1 MKENKNK
8 DNPFKPIGVP
18 ADLHQEIKEIAVD
31 RQAKMYEIIKELLE
45 NYKNNNLK

>member
-8 DNPFKPIGVP
+8 DNPFKSIGLP
-18 ADLHQEIKEIAVD
+18 ADLHQEIKEIATNKK
-31 RQAKMYEIIKELLE
+31 AKIYEIIKKLLK

>member
-8 DNPFKPIGVP
+8 FKSIGLP

-31 RQAKMYEIIKELLE
+31 RQAKIYEIIKELLE
-45 NYKNNNLK
+45 NYKNKQK

>member
-8 DNPFKPIGVP
+8 DNPFKSIGLP
-18 ADLHQEIKEIAVD
+18 SDLHQEIKEIAVD
-31 RQAKMYEIIKELLE
+31 KQAKMYEIIKELLE